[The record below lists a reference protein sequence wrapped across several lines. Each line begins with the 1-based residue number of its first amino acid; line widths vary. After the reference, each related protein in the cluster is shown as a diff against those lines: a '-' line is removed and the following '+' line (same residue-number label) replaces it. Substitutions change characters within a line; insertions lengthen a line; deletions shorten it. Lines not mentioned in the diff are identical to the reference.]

1 MFSRSTRE
9 FEDEESDEKQLEQDE
24 EYMKVK
30 RSINQDVVKIES
42 EL

>member
-1 MFSRSTRE
+1 MFSKSTRE
-9 FEDEESDEKQLEQDE
+9 FEESDEKQLEQDE